1 MNPSV
6 LLVDWL
12 GRGGIA
18 QTTESWGLELA
29 ARGYDVEVVTRP
41 GRELGVGVRVTEA
54 RAARGRFRAHAAVVA
69 SASERIRMR
78 RPEWVVIQN
87 YVVPA
92 LERPVF
98 RAARTTGARVAVV
111 VHNDQPHSRATGTSV
126 GLRRNLDLADVVL
139 AHTEFVADRVSRVT
153 RRDVR
158 VVPHPLPLGLLAC
171 DRHVPDWMAE
181 QAAARSRWCA
191 HFGTVSRRYKGTEIV
206 PRLAAGQDG
215 EWRFVVAG
223 AGAGSYTGDNV
234 VALDGY
240 VEPGVLTGMVSASD
254 VTLAPYR
261 HATQSGVVVLAH
273 ALGSVPIATAVGGIP
288 EQVTHGV
295 DGILVPPGSDV
306 TVWADAL
313 ERLADDE
320 QRKDLA
326 RAGELRAAADHDIFV
341 GRVVELL
348 R

>member
-18 QTTESWGLELA
+18 QTTEAWALELG
-29 ARGYDVEVVTRP
+29 ARDYDVAIVTRP
-41 GRELGVGVRVTEA
+41 GRDLGVGARMSEA
-54 RAARGRFRAHAAVVA
+54 RTPRGRLRAHAAVVA
-69 SASERIRMR
+69 AARDRIRAW
-78 RPEWVVIQN
+78 RPDWVVIQN

-98 RAARTTGARVAVV
+98 RAARAAGARVAVV
-111 VHNDQPHSRATGTSV
+111 VHNDQPHSRTTGTGA
-126 GLRRNLDLADVVL
+126 GLRRNLDQADVVL
-139 AHTEFVADRVSRVT
+139 AHTEFVADRVSRAAKREVL
-153 RRDVR
+153 
-158 VVPHPLPLGLLAC
+158 VVPHPLPIGLLAH
-171 DRHVPDWMAE
+171 DRRVPDWMAE
-181 QAAARSRWCA
+181 QPAARSRWCV
-191 HFGTVSRRYKGTEIV
+191 HFGTVGQRYKGTGIV
-206 PRLAAGQDG
+206 RQMAAGRGG

-223 AGAGSYTGDNV
+223 AGAGSYAGENV

-240 VEPGVLTGMVSASD
+240 VEPGVLTGVVSASD

-295 DGILVPPGSDV
+295 DGILVPPDSDV
-306 TVWADAL
+306 TVWAAAL
-313 ERLADDE
+313 EQLADDE
-320 QRKDLA
+320 LRKDLA
-326 RAGELRAAADHDIFV
+326 RAGELRAAADHDVFV